1 MTRDDLIRSM
11 DDVELSAFLCDLQSV
26 KCVDCQFHKNI
37 SLACSVMDFLHEEVE
52 GAYDH
57 EKERI

>member
-1 MTRDDLIRSM
+1 M
-11 DDVELSAFLCDLQSV
+11 DDVELAAFLCDLQSV

-37 SLACSVMDFLHEEVE
+37 SLACSVMDFLHEEME